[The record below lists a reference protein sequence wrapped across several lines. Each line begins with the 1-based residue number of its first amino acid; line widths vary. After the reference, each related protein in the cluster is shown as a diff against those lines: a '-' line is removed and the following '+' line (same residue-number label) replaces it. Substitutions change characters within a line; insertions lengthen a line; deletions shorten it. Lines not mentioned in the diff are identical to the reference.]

1 MRENYKSSLAASQY
15 RYDIEEYLDDP
26 VTAFTYPV
34 FDSFG
39 DDRQLAGVLAT
50 NINWKLFFTK
60 ILPHS
65 ASGIVCILKNSY
77 NQTLAYRIDGP
88 NVTYLGD
95 EDLHDT
101 RYDYLEEFA
110 DINAYVPSQA
120 GPRTRSYTA
129 VPLNRSSEVHSTYI
143 PLP

>member
-65 ASGIVCILKNSY
+65 ASGIVCILENSY
-77 NQTLAYRIDGP
+77 KQTLAYRIDGP
-88 NVTYLGD
+88 DVTYLGD

-101 RYDYLEEFA
+101 DMIPWKNLLISTLMFKAKQDPKPDPTRRY
-110 DINAYVPSQA
+110 
-120 GPRTRSYTA
+120 R
-129 VPLNRSSEVHSTYI
+129 
-143 PLP
+143 

>member
-1 MRENYKSSLAASQY
+1 MGRATVIGPSMRENYKSNLAASQY

-65 ASGIVCILKNSY
+65 TSGIVCIL
-77 NQTLAYRIDGP
+77 
-88 NVTYLGD
+88 
-95 EDLHDT
+95 
-101 RYDYLEEFA
+101 
-110 DINAYVPSQA
+110 
-120 GPRTRSYTA
+120 RTRIIRLWPIALTD
-129 VPLNRSSEVHSTYI
+129 LM
-143 PLP
+143 